1 MYPRKVDAYR
11 SGLRLPLKS
20 ALPSRDRVRLSPA
33 GSARLWQWGAVSL
46 AIALPASY
54 ILFYLLPQSG
64 VLPERDYW
72 WVLANIYS
80 LDGLSPH
87 WDDWLTRNNE
97 HLLLI
102 PSVIYVLNL
111 FLTRG
116 SNLGLCL
123 ATFGAALIQC
133 LLLIRLL
140 PTAVSCETTR
150 ATPRDRWVTRLLI
163 LGVAVF
169 CFTPAAAHN
178 WMRGFSGAIW
188 MTANVFVVAA
198 LFCFQQV
205 LRPQRP
211 PDPRVEQV
219 SPRAQ
224 GDDREEKSAGG
235 QDASHRLDACSTAD
249 GEASRRDTDP
259 TVNRPSLESRASRS
273 LPWVLLSL
281 MWGGLAVLSYSSA
294 LALWPVLG
302 LAVTVL
308 RLRWPLRLTY
318 IGAAIAVLSLYFL
331 TYHKPAHHPDL
342 ASPGSLQTLIYIP
355 RYLGWI
361 FSDRPSIAILLGA
374 IGIGLCL
381 TLAGYW
387 LLNQGQHQRPDWFP
401 WLAIQGYILG
411 TAAMA
416 AVSRS
421 GFGLEQAQTS
431 RYGSLP
437 ALFWLATIVLIVT
450 VLQTWVVNTR
460 WRSRL
465 LLALLALLLILVS
478 NMYRI
483 GVGIAQTIALRA
495 AHQPLVTLSLQLGA
509 QDPEIVRAI
518 VGNRPAAFFHLT
530 PLLTTR
536 QFVPFAHDIRQ
547 YNPCVPIGKPLLSLA
562 PETDAAIGAITT
574 QKWLGDNV
582 VTLEGWIAA
591 PRNSV
596 RCLALV
602 DRQQVVQGF
611 ALPGL
616 QRAKNVIQVQGSTAA
631 VLGWKGYAQ
640 HSANRS
646 GKGSETSDL
655 RVYAT
660 FDNRSGWVAL
670 RNPRQ

>member
-1 MYPRKVDAYR
+1 M
-11 SGLRLPLKS
+11 
-20 ALPSRDRVRLSPA
+20 
-33 GSARLWQWGAVSL
+33 
-46 AIALPASY
+46 
-54 ILFYLLPQSG
+54 
-64 VLPERDYW
+64 LPERDYW

-102 PSVIYVLNL
+102 PSLIYALNL
-111 FLTRG
+111 FLSRG

-140 PTAVSCETTR
+140 PTAVQCQTAR
-150 ATPRDRWVTRLLI
+150 ATPRDRWVTQLLI
-163 LGVAVF
+163 LGVAIF

-205 LRPQRP
+205 LRQQFS
-211 PDPRVEQV
+211 PDRAVKRT

-224 GDDREEKSAGG
+224 GDDRGEPSTG
-235 QDASHRLDACSTAD
+235 QQEAPGQSETDTTLDQPHL
-249 GEASRRDTDP
+249 EAWSFPDSR
-259 TVNRPSLESRASRS
+259 
-273 LPWVLLSL
+273 WIILSL
-281 MWGGLAVLSYSSA
+281 VWGGLAVLSYSSA
-294 LALWPVLG
+294 LALWPVLA
-302 LAVTVL
+302 LAVMVL
-308 RLRWPLRLTY
+308 RFRWPLRLLY
-318 IGAAIAVLSLYFL
+318 PGVAIAVLSLYFL
-331 TYHKPAHHPDL
+331 TYQKPAHHPDL
-342 ASPGSLQTLIYIP
+342 ASPGSLQTLVYIP

-361 FSDRPSIAILLGA
+361 FSDRPSIAVFLGT
-374 IGIGLCL
+374 IGIGICL
-381 TLAGYW
+381 GFAGYW
-387 LLNQGQHQRPDWFP
+387 LLTGGQRQQPDWFP
-401 WLAIQGYILG
+401 WLAIQGYVLG

-450 VLQTWVVNTR
+450 ALQTWGTAR

-465 LLALLALLLILVS
+465 LLAFLALLLILVG
-478 NMYRI
+478 NLYRI

-495 AHQPLVTLSLQLGA
+495 AHQPLVTLSLQLGV

-530 PLLTTR
+530 PVLSAHQL
-536 QFVPFAHDIRQ
+536 VPFTQDIRQ
-547 YNPCVPIGKPLLSLA
+547 HNPCVPLGKPLPSLA
-562 PETDAAIGAITT
+562 PETEAAIGAITT
-574 QKWLGDNV
+574 QQWLGDNV

-591 PRNSV
+591 PRNAV
-596 RCLALV
+596 RCLAIV
-602 DRQQVVQGF
+602 DQHQVVQGF

-616 QRAKNVIQVQGSTAA
+616 QRTKNVIQVQGSTAA

-640 HSANRS
+640 QSAPRAA
-646 GKGSETSDL
+646 KGSETSDL
-655 RVYAT
+655 KVYAT
-660 FDNRSGWVAL
+660 FNDRSGWVAL
-670 RNPRQ
+670 RNPQ